1 MARATIHAVVA
12 VTVAVAVGSLGAC
25 SDPLTPGTHPLLG
38 NAYDST
44 DGCLQPQ
51 QSFDF
56 VDGPAPTGTC
66 AVVCINDAKT
76 GTAYVT
82 NECPPYPVAD
92 TVEGA
97 DAGGDMCTMA
107 LAAWAA
113 GNECGA
119 TGDAGEAA
127 GTDAAADA
135 PPEAAT
141 RAGKDA
147 SVDARGDEKGAGG

>member
-1 MARATIHAVVA
+1 MTRATIHAVGA
-12 VTVAVAVGSLGAC
+12 VTVAVAAGSLFAC

-66 AVVCINDAKT
+66 AVVCIIDAKT

-82 NECPPYPVAD
+82 NQCPPYPIAD

-97 DAGGDMCTMA
+97 DAGGDTCSLA
-107 LAAWAA
+107 LMAWAA
-113 GNECGA
+113 ENACGA
-119 TGDAGEAA
+119 TGDAGDAA
-127 GTDAAADA
+127 GDDAAADA

-141 RAGKDA
+141 AAGKDA
-147 SVDARGDEKGAGG
+147 AVDARGEGG